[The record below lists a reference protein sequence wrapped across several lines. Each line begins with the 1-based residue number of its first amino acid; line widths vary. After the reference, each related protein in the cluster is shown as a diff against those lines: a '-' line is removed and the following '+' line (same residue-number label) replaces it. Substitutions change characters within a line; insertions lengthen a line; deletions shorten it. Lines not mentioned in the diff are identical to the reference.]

1 MSNPE
6 TPEIQSAVEST
17 ESFGDILSQ
26 YTKSHSRKTEGSKQL
41 QATVIAVNAE
51 SVFFDIGYKSEGIL
65 PLTALQG
72 ETLKPGDKCL
82 VTVKGRDLD
91 GYYELSRFKVERPM
105 DWSALEKAFADKT
118 TVLGT
123 VTGVIKGGFSVDVG
137 VRAFMP
143 ASRSGVRE
151 AADMEKLV
159 GQEIRCRIIKLDV
172 TDEDV
177 VVDRRAVAE
186 EEERSAKDRFYS
198 QMKEGDTVSGTVR
211 SLTDYGAFVD
221 LGGVDALLHVSDISW
236 GRVNKPSD
244 VLSVGQA
251 VEVKVL
257 KVGSETEKK
266 RISVG
271 LKQLQPH
278 PWDAVAA
285 KFRAGDRVRGTVTRL
300 MDFGAFV
307 ELEPGIEGL
316 IHISEMSW
324 SKGKIRKASDVVKQG
339 ETVEVVILQVNAGER
354 RLSLGLKQALGDPW
368 ADISQRFQV
377 GSAVEGPVTNLTKF
391 GAFVQL
397 SEGIEGMVHV
407 SDISAEKRINQPA
420 DMLRVG
426 QVVKAQVLAIDLDK
440 RQMRLGMKQ
449 LVPTGLD
456 EYIAEHNEGDV
467 VTGRLMDES
476 GGQAKVELGEG
487 IHATCKVTAAAPA
500 KTEAPKESKADL
512 SSLSSM
518 LQARWKSGSGRPTQ
532 GRAGACRASPQFS
545 HREPGSSREEDWTGV
560 RLAPAPRSHRGGF
573 HVTYRAAVGS
583 CGRTDRVSPA
593 TAVPFSRAL
602 RRKQCSRFL
611 TALTGRLL
619 RQPHRLPR
627 KMGCPLFLS

>member
-1 MSNPE
+1 MADPQMSNSESPE
-6 TPEIQSAVEST
+6 TQPAVEST

-26 YTKSHSRKTEGSKQL
+26 FQKSHSRKTEGSRQL

-65 PLTALQG
+65 PLAALQG
-72 ETLKPGDKCL
+72 ESLKPGDKCL

-105 DWSALEKAFADKT
+105 DWSALEKAFADKAS
-118 TVLGT
+118 VLGT

-143 ASRSGVRE
+143 ASRSGVRD
-151 AADMEKLV
+151 AAEMEKLV

-177 VVDRRAVAE
+177 VVDRRVVAE
-186 EEERSAKDRFYS
+186 EEERSAKDKFYA
-198 QMKEGDTVSGTVR
+198 QVKEGETVSGTVR

-221 LGGVDALLHVSDISW
+221 LGGVDALLHVSDIAW

-244 VLSVGQA
+244 VLSVGQS

-257 KVGSETEKK
+257 KVSSEGDKR

-278 PWDAVAA
+278 PWEAVAE
-285 KFRAGDRVRGTVTRL
+285 KFKAGDRVRGTVTRL
-300 MDFGAFV
+300 MEFGAFV

-324 SKGKIRKASDVVKQG
+324 SKGKIRKASDVVKPG
-339 ETVEVVILQVNAGER
+339 ETVEAVILQVNAAEHR
-354 RLSLGLKQALGDPW
+354 ISLGLKQALGDPW
-368 ADISQRFQV
+368 VDISQRFQV
-377 GSAVEGPVTNLTKF
+377 GSAVEGPITNLTKF

-407 SDISAEKRINQPA
+407 SDISAEKRINQPQ
-420 DMLRVG
+420 DVLRVG
-426 QVVKAQVLAIDLDK
+426 QIVKAQVLAIDLEK

-456 EYIAEHNEGDV
+456 EYIDEHNPGDV
-467 VTGRLMDES
+467 VTGRLMDDS
-476 GGQAKVELGEG
+476 GNQARVELGDG
-487 IHATCKVTAAAPA
+487 IHATCKVTTAAPA
-500 KTEAPKESKADL
+500 KAEAPKESKADL
-512 SSLSSM
+512 SSLTSM
-518 LQARWKSGSGRPTQ
+518 LQSKWKTGSGGPAKTEPV
-532 GRAGACRASPQFS
+532 RAGQ
-545 HREPGSSREEDWTGV
+545 V
-560 RLAPAPRSHRGGF
+560 RSFRIVNLD
-573 HVTYRAAVGS
+573 RAAKKIELEF
-583 CGRTDRVSPA
+583 A
-593 TAVPFSRAL
+593 
-602 RRKQCSRFL
+602 
-611 TALTGRLL
+611 
-619 RQPHRLPR
+619 
-627 KMGCPLFLS
+627 

>member
-1 MSNPE
+1 MSIPE
-6 TPEIQSAVEST
+6 TPETQPAAEST
-17 ESFGDILSQ
+17 ESFGNILSEF
-26 YTKSHSRKTEGSKQL
+26 TKSHSRKTEGSRQL
-41 QATVIAVNAE
+41 QGTVIALNDEA
-51 SVFFDIGYKSEGIL
+51 VFFDIGYKSEGML
-65 PLTALQG
+65 PLAALPG

-82 VTVKGRDLD
+82 VTVKGRDID
-91 GYYELSRFKVERPM
+91 GYYELSLYKVERPM
-105 DWSALEKAFADKT
+105 DWTALEKAFADKSS
-118 TVLGT
+118 VLGT
-123 VTGVIKGGFSVDVG
+123 VTAVIKGGFSVDVG

-143 ASRSGVRE
+143 ASRSGVRD

-186 EEERSAKDRFYS
+186 EEERSAKDKFYS
-198 QMKEGDTVSGTVR
+198 QIKEGETVSGTVR
-211 SLTDYGAFVD
+211 SLTDYGAFVSLGGD
-221 LGGVDALLHVSDISW
+221 LGGVDALLHVSDIAW
-236 GRVNKPSD
+236 GRVNKPAD
-244 VLSVGQA
+244 VLTVGQA

-257 KVGSETEKK
+257 KVGSEGEKK

-285 KFRAGDRVRGTVTRL
+285 KFTAGDRVRGTVTRL
-300 MDFGAFV
+300 MEFGAFV
-307 ELEPGIEGL
+307 ELDPGIEGL

-324 SKGKIRKASDVVKQG
+324 SKGKIRKASDVVKPG

-354 RLSLGLKQALGDPW
+354 RISLGLKQALGDPW
-368 ADISQRFQV
+368 VDVAQRFAV

-407 SDISAEKRINQPA
+407 SDISAEKRINQPQ
-420 DMLRVG
+420 DVLRVG
-426 QVVKAQVLAIDLDK
+426 QVVKAQVLAIDLEK

-467 VTGRLMDES
+467 VTGRMLDES
-476 GGQAKVELGEG
+476 GGHARVELGEG
-487 IHATCKVTAAAPA
+487 IHATCKMAPAAAKAA
-500 KTEAPKESKADL
+500 KSEAPKEAKADL

-518 LQARWKSGSGRPTQ
+518 LQARWKSGAGAPAKAEPA
-532 GRAGACRASPQFS
+532 RAGQI
-545 HREPGSSREEDWTGV
+545 
-560 RLAPAPRSHRGGF
+560 RSFRIAKLDRGAKKIEVEF
-573 HVTYRAAVGS
+573 A
-583 CGRTDRVSPA
+583 
-593 TAVPFSRAL
+593 
-602 RRKQCSRFL
+602 
-611 TALTGRLL
+611 
-619 RQPHRLPR
+619 
-627 KMGCPLFLS
+627 

>member
-6 TPEIQSAVEST
+6 TPETQPAVEST

-151 AADMEKLV
+151 AAEMEKLV

-186 EEERSAKDRFYS
+186 EEERSAKDKFYS

-244 VLSVGQA
+244 VLSMGQA
-251 VEVKVL
+251 VDVKIL
-257 KVGSETEKK
+257 KVGSESEKK

-278 PWDAVAA
+278 PWDAVAT
-285 KFRAGDRVRGTVTRL
+285 KFKAGDRVRGTVTRL
-300 MDFGAFV
+300 MEFGAFV

-368 ADISQRFQV
+368 AEISQRFQV

-426 QVVKAQVLAIDLDK
+426 QIVKAQVLAIDLEK

-456 EYIAEHNEGDV
+456 EYIAEHSEGDV
-467 VTGRLMDES
+467 VTGRLMEES
-476 GGQAKVELGEG
+476 SGQARVELGEG
-487 IHATCKVTAAAPA
+487 IHATCKVPATAAAPA
-500 KTEAPKESKADL
+500 KTEVPKEAKADL

-518 LQARWKSGSGRPTQ
+518 LQARWKSGSGGAPKAEPV
-532 GRAGACRASPQFS
+532 RAGQ
-545 HREPGSSREEDWTGV
+545 V
-560 RLAPAPRSHRGGF
+560 RSFRIVSLD
-573 HVTYRAAVGS
+573 RAAKKIGLEF
-583 CGRTDRVSPA
+583 A
-593 TAVPFSRAL
+593 
-602 RRKQCSRFL
+602 
-611 TALTGRLL
+611 
-619 RQPHRLPR
+619 
-627 KMGCPLFLS
+627 

>member
-6 TPEIQSAVEST
+6 IPENEPVPEKT

-26 YTKSHSRKTEGSKQL
+26 FQKSHSRKTEGSRQL
-41 QATVIAVNAE
+41 QATVIAINAE

-65 PLTALQG
+65 PLAALQG

-91 GYYELSRFKVERPM
+91 GYYELSRFKVDRPM
-105 DWSALEKAFADKT
+105 DWTGLEKAFADKT

-143 ASRSGVRE
+143 ASRSGVRD
-151 AADMEKLV
+151 AAEMEKLV
-159 GQEIRCRIIKLDV
+159 GQEVRCRIIKLDV

-186 EEERSAKDRFYS
+186 EEERSAKDKFYS
-198 QMKEGDTVSGTVR
+198 QIKEGDTVSGTVR

-221 LGGVDALLHVSDISW
+221 VGGVDALLHVSDIAW
-236 GRVNKPSD
+236 GRVNKPAD

-257 KVGSETEKK
+257 KVTADSDKR

-278 PWDAVAA
+278 PWDAVAE
-285 KFRAGDRVRGTVTRL
+285 KFKAGERVRGTVTRL
-300 MDFGAFV
+300 VEFGAFV

-339 ETVEVVILQVNAGER
+339 ETVEVVILQVNPAEHR
-354 RLSLGLKQALGDPW
+354 ISLGLKQALGDPW
-368 ADISQRFQV
+368 ADVAQRFKV

-407 SDISAEKRINQPA
+407 SDISAEKRINQPQ
-420 DMLRVG
+420 DVLRVG
-426 QVVKAQVLAIDLDK
+426 QIVKAQVLAIDLEK

-456 EYIAEHNEGDV
+456 EYIAEHNTGDV

-476 GGQAKVELGEG
+476 GAQARVELGEG
-487 IHATCKVTAAAPA
+487 IHATCKMTTAAPV
-500 KTEAPKESKADL
+500 KSEAPKEAKADL

-518 LQARWKSGSGRPTQ
+518 LQARWKSGSGGPVKAEPV
-532 GRAGACRASPQFS
+532 RAGQ
-545 HREPGSSREEDWTGV
+545 V
-560 RLAPAPRSHRGGF
+560 RSFRIVNLD
-573 HVTYRAAVGS
+573 RAAKKIELEF
-583 CGRTDRVSPA
+583 A
-593 TAVPFSRAL
+593 
-602 RRKQCSRFL
+602 
-611 TALTGRLL
+611 
-619 RQPHRLPR
+619 
-627 KMGCPLFLS
+627 